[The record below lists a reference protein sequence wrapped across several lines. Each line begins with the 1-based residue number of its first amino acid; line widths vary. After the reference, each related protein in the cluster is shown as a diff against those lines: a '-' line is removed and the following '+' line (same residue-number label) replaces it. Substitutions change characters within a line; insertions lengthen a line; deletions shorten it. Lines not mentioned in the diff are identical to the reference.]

1 MIQPFPAAVRI
12 LDITGS
18 VIDLDGSPAGPGL
31 EVSLTIAMNGH
42 TVPPAKTLTDA
53 VGGYEYTFV
62 QLLTPVAATGDVLT
76 VDVLRSADQF
86 RGRAVVPLRSAEL
99 VDGQLTV
106 DPIMLVPPRLEL
118 GGLSINPAYTGI
130 QDPII
135 QQFLSMDLAG
145 LAAAGAS
152 AIGDPAEDLLVSLPP
167 SLFLLVSPLL
177 AAIGAFQIELPQ
189 GFDPDDPNI
198 AQESFGNAITTR
210 PTAWTTFSAEER
222 HPGRW
227 INGDQLNLYISG
239 APTIESV
246 TFALNGTPMSA
257 TSVPAGG
264 SFMYNFQLEEE
275 WIALFS
281 GGMPT
286 FGAVQLMID
295 GQMPIDMTR
304 NNMGVWS
311 ADVPLSPGSKVSY
324 YYMIELSQT
333 VYRSNGRHSHF
344 QVPVP

>member
-1 MIQPFPAAVRI
+1 
-12 LDITGS
+12 
-18 VIDLDGSPAGPGL
+18 
-31 EVSLTIAMNGH
+31 
-42 TVPPAKTLTDA
+42 
-53 VGGYEYTFV
+53 
-62 QLLTPVAATGDVLT
+62 
-76 VDVLRSADQF
+76 
-86 RGRAVVPLRSAEL
+86 
-99 VDGQLTV
+99 
-106 DPIMLVPPRLEL
+106 
-118 GGLSINPAYTGI
+118 
-130 QDPII
+130 
-135 QQFLSMDLAG
+135 MDLAG

-152 AIGDPAEDLLVSLPP
+152 AVDPSGNLLVSLPP
-167 SLFLLVSPLL
+167 SPFLLVSPLL
-177 AAIGAFQIELPQ
+177 AAIGAFQLELPQ

-210 PTAWTTFSAEER
+210 PTAWTTFSAEAR

-227 INGDQLNLYISG
+227 VNGDQLNLYISG

-295 GQMPIDMTR
+295 GGAPIDMTR

-311 ADVPLSPGSKVSY
+311 ADAALTPGSHVSY
-324 YYMIELSQT
+324 YYMIELSKP
-333 VYRSNGRHSHF
+333 YCRSNGRHSHY